1 MFSTSKNME
10 NIPSTMENNVENMS
24 KAWFLCGKRKENL
37 WKIQMQVLKHF
48 CCNICTVCIQKVLIL
63 STFVENMWINIFS
76 VWTTLWK
83 AWKTL

>member
-1 MFSTSKNME
+1 MFSTVEKVENSPLLVENSME
-10 NIPSTMENNVENMS
+10 NML
-24 KAWFLCGKRKENL
+24 KGWFFCGKRKENL
-37 WKIQMQVLKHF
+37 WKIQTQVLKHF

-63 STFVENMWINIFS
+63 STFVENMWIKNFS

>member
-1 MFSTSKNME
+1 MFSTVEKVENNPLLVENSME
-10 NIPSTMENNVENMS
+10 NML
-24 KAWFLCGKRKENL
+24 KGWFFRGKRKEKL

-48 CCNICTVCIQKVLIL
+48 CCNICTVCIQKVLTL